1 MPVCRQDF
9 DFSVLHDLRFQNRP
23 VGIHR
28 HFKPLQMFQPGH
40 FFLHVQFILL
50 IHHRPVQIQ
59 RFLADIFFLQRL
71 PLGQACRAVNA
82 RRPVLRNAVVHPFHG
97 SVVGIVDCALDFQ
110 PQLVAAV
117 FKIRNNRQA
126 FRRAGQIVPRQCRNF
141 LFRRKSKRS
150 QAAVADHAPQHFVGN
165 FLICHAG
172 NSRLEQMFP
181 QKGNVHFVIPVVIVI
196 VRQIAQT
203 QAVPVDENNVRP
215 DRKRHNRLAPDP
227 RNLRNFYIVRSQR
240 RRRRHHV
247 DIKFRRPRADKQN
260 VPGINPFPLVKFGIE
275 HRHRNRRFRRCLAAF
290 HIGKV
295 VIVARIRQADV
306 RPGIG
311 IDQKRKP
318 VAEKST
324 GFRIFRSFVQHAEFP
339 AYRAGLNGVRQ
350 ARYRCS
356 LYMLFVDNLRNLD
369 NSRPVVQIFPQ
380 NAAVG
385 TRPFAVHRF
394 DASGLVSSDGLVI
407 LIV

>member
-1 MPVCRQDF
+1 M
-9 DFSVLHDLRFQNRP
+9 
-23 VGIHR
+23 
-28 HFKPLQMFQPGH
+28 
-40 FFLHVQFILL
+40 
-50 IHHRPVQIQ
+50 
-59 RFLADIFFLQRL
+59 
-71 PLGQACRAVNA
+71 
-82 RRPVLRNAVVHPFHG
+82 
-97 SVVGIVDCALDFQ
+97 
-110 PQLVAAV
+110 
-117 FKIRNNRQA
+117 
-126 FRRAGQIVPRQCRNF
+126 PRQCRNF
-141 LFRRKSKRS
+141 LFRRKSKRG

-181 QKGNVHFVIPVVIVI
+181 QKGNVHFVIPVIVVI
-196 VRQIAQT
+196 VRQIAQA

-227 RNLRNFYIVRSQR
+227 RNLRNLYIVRSQR

-260 VPGINPFPLVKFGIE
+260 VPGINPFPLVKFGVE

-306 RPGIG
+306 RPGFG

-318 VAEKST
+318 VAEKSA

-350 ARYRCS
+350 ARYRRP

-394 DASGLVSSDGLVI
+394 DASGLVAVDGFVIFFVRNAYSPLKSDFSRLPGGRVVVKNPQPHQPAHIRLAENVAGCRKLDFPFQLVGRNADVRRVHAQKRAVSN
-407 LIV
+407 LQLFQYPSGV